1 MFDAR
6 NVRLFLVGLGLL
18 VFGYVLL
25 GMGPVDN
32 PITKSVA
39 PAVLVGVYCV
49 LFPVALLMRGK
60 GSGDQQQSDK
70 GV

>member
-1 MFDAR
+1 MFDSR
-6 NVRLFLVGLGLL
+6 NVRLFLLGLGLL

-25 GMGPVDN
+25 GIGPVDN

-39 PAVLVGVYCV
+39 PIVLVGVYCV
-49 LFPVALLMRGK
+49 LLPVALLVRGK
-60 GSGDQQQSDK
+60 GGDKQQGDK